1 MEIRSNAQGLLFA
14 AIWTDE
20 AKVATPQA
28 ATLKG
33 WFGGQQIG
41 QTRAVITD
49 AVVSHRGVVTH
60 TVGDAMLCSFADP
73 KAALDA
79 AASIQN
85 RIAQQE
91 NPASGMIVKA
101 KIGLAYGPVRVIA
114 GRVSGDAVN
123 AASILMENCPPGG
136 ILIDQALVSA
146 VGTVKEPA
154 IEAHGSIEGVS
165 AFRVQGA
172 TFAPDITAKMAAI
185 TPSPQPKTP
194 PPAAVAPPPP
204 PPAPRPAPAT
214 QPEAPVA
221 AGMPYVLI
229 MKFGGV
235 EQRFRPMDGDVN
247 IGRGNDNQVIVPLGY
262 VSRKHAKIVW
272 RDGPAIDLVNLS
284 QNGTSVRLRE
294 SGKEFTC
301 GSEMRLEGSGDIA
314 LCGAFSMVTS
324 PTEIVTY
331 RIKVR

>member
-20 AKVATPQA
+20 VKLEGAGAT
-28 ATLKG
+28 TLKG

-79 AASIQN
+79 AANIQS
-85 RIAQQE
+85 RLAKAV

-114 GRVSGDAVN
+114 GRVSGEAVN
-123 AASILMENCPPGG
+123 AASMLMENCPPGD
-136 ILIDQALVSA
+136 ILVDQTLVSA

-154 IEAHGSIEGVS
+154 LEAHGSIEGIS
-165 AFRVQGA
+165 AFRVRA
-172 TFAPDITAKMAAI
+172 TAFAPEITAKMAAI
-185 TPSPQPKTP
+185 APTA
-194 PPAAVAPPPP
+194 PPAPPTPRVEAAPPPP
-204 PPAPRPAPAT
+204 PPPPPAASPAPVT
-214 QPEAPVA
+214 A
-221 AGMPYVLI
+221 AAASAVLI
-229 MKFGGV
+229 VNFGGV
-235 EQRFRPMDGDVN
+235 EQRFRPSDGEVN

-272 RDGPAIDLVNLS
+272 RNATAPDLINLS
-284 QNGTSVRLRE
+284 QNGTCVRLRDT
-294 SGKEFTC
+294 GKEFAC
-301 GSEMRLEGSGDIA
+301 SSEMRLEGSGDIV
-314 LCGAFSMVTS
+314 LCGTFSMVTS
-324 PTEIVTY
+324 PSEIVTY
-331 RIKVR
+331 RIKIR